1 MTRKLLVAI
10 LAVSFLVG
18 AWGGAAAGED
28 LGYRL
33 RGWNEDMTVKT
44 QPGPPSSSR
53 VAGDAVIGRPLGLAT
68 TIAGTGVFILT
79 LPFSICGGKVDES
92 AWGLV
97 GKPAG
102 WTFCRPMGRGEPK
115 YEEKGIFPY

>member
-1 MTRKLLVAI
+1 MTRKLLLAI

-18 AWGGAAAGED
+18 AWGGAAAGGD
-28 LGYRL
+28 LGYRV
-33 RGWNEDMTVKT
+33 RSWDEDITVKT
-44 QPGPPSSSR
+44 QPGPPSSAR

-102 WTFCRPMGRGEPK
+102 WTFCRPMGRPEPK
-115 YEEKGIFPY
+115 YLEKGIFPY